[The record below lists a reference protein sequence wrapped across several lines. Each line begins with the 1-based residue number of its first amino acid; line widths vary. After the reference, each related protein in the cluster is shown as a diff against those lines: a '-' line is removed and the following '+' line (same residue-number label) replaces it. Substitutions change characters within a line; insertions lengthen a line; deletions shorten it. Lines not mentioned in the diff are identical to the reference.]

1 MILGFF
7 DKLKL
12 KKKKGKKDNFDYFAE
27 SNKDGNLFL
36 L

>member
-12 KKKKGKKDNFDYFAE
+12 KKKKGNKDDSDYFAE